1 MQEQGFLFAG
11 GAEEDARAA
20 ALRRVG
26 AADATAEDRA
36 LATRL
41 PAAARFGTSS
51 YAFAGWRGIV
61 YGRAAPATALARDGL
76 VAYASQP
83 LLRTVALDRAFY
95 APIPVDEG
103 RRLAA
108 LAPADFRFVVKAHQ
122 SITRP
127 DRDPNRGTFGD
138 TARLRRE
145 GDANPDFLDASRAA
159 DLVVFPL
166 LDAFGTKL
174 GPLLFQFPPL
184 LLERS
189 GRLGDADAL
198 LDRLDRFLG
207 ALPVGPAYAVEFRN
221 RTLFESAVAARAA
234 AILGAHGVAWSLAV
248 HPSLPSVSAQGELL
262 SRLAPDDP
270 APLVVRWLLGHGLGY
285 DEAKSRYEP
294 FDRLVDEDEASRHSI
309 ARLVVAALRRGRDAW
324 VIVNNKAEG
333 SAPLSIRGLA
343 AATVAAS
350 SENGDSEGR

>member
-26 AADATAEDRA
+26 AAAATAEDRE

-41 PAAARFGTSS
+41 PAAVRFGTSS

-61 YGRAAPATALARDGL
+61 YGRAAAATALARDGL
-76 VAYASQP
+76 VAYASHP

-103 RRLAA
+103 RRLAS
-108 LAPADFRFVVKAHQ
+108 LVPAEFRFLVKAHQ

-127 DRDPNRGTFGD
+127 DRDASGTFGD

-145 GDANPDFLDASRAA
+145 GDANPDFLDAALA
-159 DLVVFPL
+159 TDLVVLPL
-166 LDAFGTKL
+166 LDAFGAKL
-174 GPLLFQFPPL
+174 GPILFQFPPL
-184 LLERS
+184 LLDRTS
-189 GRLGDADAL
+189 RVGDPEAL
-198 LDRLDRFLG
+198 LGRLDRFLG

-221 RTLFESAVAARAA
+221 RSFFEDPVATRTA

-248 HPSLPSVSAQGELL
+248 HPTLPHISAQGTLL
-262 SRLAPDDP
+262 SALAPDD
-270 APLVVRWLLGHGLGY
+270 ASPLLVRWLLGHGLGY

-294 FDRLVDEDEASRHSI
+294 FDALVDADETSRHSI
-309 ARLVVAALRRGRDAW
+309 ARLVVEALRRKRDAW

-343 AATVAAS
+343 LATAAAAS
-350 SENGDSEGR
+350 EKPDGEGR

>member
-11 GAEEDARAA
+11 GAEDDVRAA

-51 YAFAGWRGIV
+51 YAFAGWRGVV
-61 YGRAAPATALARDGL
+61 YERTAAATALARDGL
-76 VAYASQP
+76 VAYASHP

-103 RRLAA
+103 RRLAS
-108 LAPADFRFVVKAHQ
+108 LVPTDFRFLVKAHQ

-127 DRDPNRGTFGD
+127 DRDANGGTFGD

-145 GDANPDFLDASRAA
+145 GDANPDFLDAARAA

-166 LDAFGTKL
+166 LDAFGARL
-174 GPLLFQFPPL
+174 GPILFQFPPL
-184 LLERS
+184 LLDRT
-189 GRLGDADAL
+189 GRVGDAEAL
-198 LDRLDRFLG
+198 VERLDRFLG

-221 RTLFESAVAARAA
+221 RALFEGPVAVRAA
-234 AILGAHGVAWSLAV
+234 ATLRAHGVAWSLAV
-248 HPSLPSVSAQGELL
+248 HPSLPHLSAQGALL
-262 SRLAPDDP
+262 SRLAPDDGS
-270 APLVVRWLLGHGLGY
+270 PLVIRWLLGHGLGY

-294 FDRLVDEDEASRHSI
+294 FDRLVDEDEASRRSI
-309 ARLVVAALRRGRDAW
+309 ARLVVAALRRRRDAW

-333 SAPLSIRGLA
+333 SAPLSIRRLA

-350 SENGDSEGR
+350 SENDDSEER